1 MSLRGFILQPT
12 YHTVHG
18 KPVVQL
24 YGKLETGQPFLLR
37 DDRRRPS
44 LYLRQGDLVAASK
57 LGIRAAAAD
66 GWQTLEGEPAARVDL
81 AQPSDAPPL
90 RDRLLQQGI
99 PSYEA
104 DVRFAMGY
112 LMDLGIRGSLRLTGE
127 ASGPLAPSVD
137 GLRTFDN
144 PTVEPCDWNPE
155 LSVLSIDIET
165 DPRAR
170 KLLSVALWGAGACE
184 VLLWTPEGLEAP
196 ANATSFSSQRDLL
209 AAMVQ
214 RIQAIDPDILTG
226 WNVIDFDLRVLDEMS
241 RRLRVPLAIGRGG
254 GKLRL
259 RPTRAPWSTLEATI
273 PGRIVFDGV
282 LALRTSFVKMDR
294 YSLDFVSRQVLGE
307 GKTLHGDDRLAQ
319 ILDTFR
325 NDRPRFVDYNL
336 TDARLVV
343 QILDKLQLVE
353 LAVARSRLTG
363 LPIDRV
369 SGSIAAFDF
378 LYLSALHRR
387 RIVAPSVGVNAMHS
401 DGETVNLGGLV
412 MEPLAGLYDNVL
424 VCDFKSLYPS
434 LIRTF
439 QIDPLGYVATPQP
452 GEDLIVAPN
461 QAAFKRQKGI
471 LTEMLDELFPRR
483 EEAKKAG
490 DKVASHAIKIL
501 MNSFYGVLGASS
513 CRFCRPQLA
522 SAITAFGRELLLWS
536 RAQIE
541 SYGYRVLYGDTD
553 SLFILSGTADSQQA
567 LQLGPQLVADLNRD
581 LAAHIFRRWRVESRL
596 ELELEKLY
604 KKLYLPSIRRG
615 KGGARKRYVGQIYS
629 PAYEAT
635 CQGTPG
641 DTPAAGTG
649 DAAAET
655 DDKCME
661 FIGMEVV
668 RRDWTEL
675 AKRVQRQLYGRLFR
689 GQEVSDYLSMVVHN
703 LRQGRL
709 DDLLVYRKGLGKPLD
724 AYTSTTPPHVVA
736 ARKLKKKPGRS
747 IYYLMTRD
755 GPEPMASVQHA
766 IDYEHYVQKQVR
778 PVAEPVL
785 ELLSLSFDKVIG
797 DDGQLELF

>member
-1 MSLRGFILQPT
+1 MSVRGFILQPT
-12 YHTVHG
+12 YQTVHG
-18 KPVVQL
+18 RPVVHL
-24 YGKLETGQPFLLR
+24 SGKLETGQPFLLR
-37 DDRRRPS
+37 DDRRVPS
-44 LYLRQGDLVAASK
+44 LYLRQRDLVAASQ
-57 LGIRAAAAD
+57 LGVRAAPTED
-66 GWQTLEGEPAARVDL
+66 WRTLEGEAAARVDL
-81 AQPSDAPPL
+81 SQPSDAPPL
-90 RDRLLQQGI
+90 RDRLLQEGI

-112 LMDLGIRGSLRLTGE
+112 LMDLGIRGSLRITDAAAARG
-127 ASGPLAPSVD
+127 ADPAAKD
-137 GLRTFDN
+137 GLRVFDN
-144 PTVEPCDWNPE
+144 PRLEPCDWNPE

-165 DPRAR
+165 DGKGQ
-170 KLLSVALWGAGACE
+170 KLLSVALWGAGASE

-196 ANATSFSSQRDLL
+196 ANATSFRNQRDLL
-209 AAMVQ
+209 AAMVE
-214 RIQAIDPDILTG
+214 RIRAIDPDVLTG

-259 RPTRAPWSTLEATI
+259 RPTRAPWSNHEATI

-294 YSLDFVSRQVLGE
+294 YSLDFVAREVLGE
-307 GKTLHGDDRLAQ
+307 GKTLHGDDRLAE

-325 NDRPRFVDYNL
+325 NDRRRFVDYNL

-387 RIVAPSVGVNAMHS
+387 RIVAPSVGVNAMATA
-401 DGETVNLGGLV
+401 GEEMNLGGLV
-412 MEPLAGLYDNVL
+412 MEPEAGLYDNVL

-461 QAAFKRQKGI
+461 QAAFRRQQGI
-471 LTEMLDELFPRR
+471 LTEMLDALFPRR
-483 EEAKKAG
+483 EEAKRAG

-522 SAITAFGRELLLWS
+522 SAITAFGRELLRWS

-553 SLFILSGTADSQQA
+553 SLFILSGSDDSRQA
-567 LQLGPQLVADLNRD
+567 MELGPRLVADLNRD

-604 KKLYLPSIRRG
+604 RKLYLPSSRHGR
-615 KGGARKRYVGQIYS
+615 GGARKRYVGQIYR
-629 PAYEAT
+629 PQAD
-635 CQGTPG
+635 G
-641 DTPAAGTG
+641 DDAGKEDG
-649 DAAAET
+649 N
-655 DDKCME
+655 DDGME

-675 AKRVQRQLYGRLFR
+675 AKRVQRELYGRLFR
-689 GQEVSDYLSMVVHN
+689 GQEVGDYLSMVVHN

-709 DDLLVYRKGLGKPLD
+709 DDLLVYRKGLGKPLA

-747 IYYLMTRD
+747 IYYLMTRE
-755 GPEPMASVQHA
+755 GPEPMAAVHHA